1 MWSKNGPFIHK
12 IAKISLSMS
21 RIISGLKLAEAQ
33 SAERSA
39 ISRKKR
45 HKQKENRHSKV
56 IYLASASF
64 VRT

>member
-1 MWSKNGPFIHK
+1 
-12 IAKISLSMS
+12 MS

-45 HKQKENRHSKV
+45 NQQKENRHSKV

-64 VRT
+64 ARI